1 MLKSLRDDADKI
13 DRSKALLAGMLDLK
27 RMNLLI
33 GKDLQRMKFP
43 GVTKYNHI
51 HNDYHERMTNPGYSR
66 NYLGKFY
73 TK

>member
-1 MLKSLRDDADKI
+1 
-13 DRSKALLAGMLDLK
+13 MLDLK
-27 RMNLLI
+27 RMNLLLS
-33 GKDLQRMKFP
+33 KDLQRMKFP
-43 GVTKYNHI
+43 GVIKYHHI

>member
-1 MLKSLRDDADKI
+1 MLKSLREDADKL
-13 DRSKALLAGMLDLK
+13 DRSKALLTGMVDLK
-27 RMNLLI
+27 RMNLLL

-43 GVTKYNHI
+43 GVIKYSHI